1 MTIKVPARLKGIY
14 TTKARYIGLKG
25 GRGSGKVGRLLI

>member
-1 MTIKVPARLKGIY
+1 MTIEVPAKIKGIY
-14 TTKARYIGLKG
+14 TTEARYIGLKG